1 MSPTGTGLRRE
12 TESFWTGEWVQP
24 RWPETSV
31 TWGGDCLLQRIS
43 FICSFQSQLVARAG
57 GETDADAPLN
67 HRYEAQSLG
76 AQREIHDSGKDGAA
90 SDRGGTRDTQG
101 FSPAGVGVRSCHW
114 REQPERGLYLP
125 AGPTSVNQPQATS
138 QYSHPGPVTCR
149 GGGAYLQGPDPGT
162 RTGRGLALCPGQS
175 RAMEGQQHLAYVDL
189 QRV

>member
-1 MSPTGTGLRRE
+1 MGPAT
-12 TESFWTGEWVQP
+12 
-24 RWPETSV
+24 
-31 TWGGDCLLQRIS
+31 
-43 FICSFQSQLVARAG
+43 VARDFRYLGRRLPLAANLLHLFIPEPVMAQAG
-57 GETDADAPLN
+57 GETDADAPLS
-67 HRYEAQSLG
+67 HRDEAQSLG

-114 REQPERGLYLP
+114 REQRERGLYLP

-149 GGGAYLQGPDPGT
+149 GGGGGRRICKAQTQG

>member
-1 MSPTGTGLRRE
+1 MGPAT
-12 TESFWTGEWVQP
+12 
-24 RWPETSV
+24 
-31 TWGGDCLLQRIS
+31 
-43 FICSFQSQLVARAG
+43 VARDFRYLGRRLPLAANLLHLFIPEPVMAQAG
-57 GETDADAPLN
+57 GETDADAPLS
-67 HRYEAQSLG
+67 HRDEAQSLG

-114 REQPERGLYLP
+114 REQRERGLYLP

-162 RTGRGLALCPGQS
+162 DRTGLGSVSWAEQSYGRSAAFGLC
-175 RAMEGQQHLAYVDL
+175 
-189 QRV
+189 